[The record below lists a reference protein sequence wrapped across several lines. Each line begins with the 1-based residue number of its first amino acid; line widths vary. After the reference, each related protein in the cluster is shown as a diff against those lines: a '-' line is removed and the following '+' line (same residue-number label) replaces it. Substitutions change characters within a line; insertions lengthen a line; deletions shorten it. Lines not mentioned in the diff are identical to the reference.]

1 MTGQVGSKRVRR
13 QAAKEHRRIAA
24 EKHAR
29 ARRRSQIMLAGL
41 AGLAVVGIVVTVFL
55 LVRGGDGGT
64 DSLDPGSAS
73 SAGATPDAS
82 APAGGFPPLPE
93 GANVALA
100 TRPVIQAG
108 TGDVTQLNVT
118 TLIAGSGPAA
128 QNGQTV
134 EVNYV
139 GATYKDGKE
148 FDNSWDKRQTYPV
161 TLGSGGVIQGWE
173 LGLLNAKA
181 GSRVQLD
188 IPANLGYGEKAPPG
202 YPSGDL
208 RFVVDVL
215 SVE

>member
-1 MTGQVGSKRVRR
+1 VTGQVGSKRARR

-24 EKHAR
+24 EKRAR
-29 ARRRSQIMLAGL
+29 ARRRSQTMLAGL
-41 AGLAVVGIVVTVFL
+41 AGLAVVGIVVAVFF
-55 LVRGGDGGT
+55 LVRGDGGT

-73 SAGATPDAS
+73 SAAATPDAS
-82 APAGGFPPLPE
+82 APAGNFPPLPE
-93 GANVALA
+93 GADVALA
-100 TRPVIQAG
+100 TRPVVQAG
-108 TGDVTQLNVT
+108 TGDITQLNVT

-128 QNGQTV
+128 ENGQTLQ
-134 EVNYV
+134 VNYV

-148 FDNSWDKRQTYPV
+148 FDNSWDGQKTYPV
-161 TLGSGGVIQGWE
+161 TLGSGGVIQGWD

-188 IPANLGYGEKAPPG
+188 VPANLGYGEKAPPG